1 MGSALESSKGG
12 AMEFFEKEAKLLAL
26 KKSVE
31 SAYADQLARLEKEK
45 LAKDNLYKLV
55 KKKEADIDYLK
66 NDVQD
71 VEGRIAQAQA
81 EVAAKESGLKTLG
94 DEVTHQQELIS
105 KITKE
110 KKHLQECN
118 RKTSEDHQTVED

>member
-1 MGSALESSKGG
+1 MLDDLEAAAIEAEQNVVIANEKNVKFGGENEILMKQKDDLLSALESSKGG

-45 LAKDNLYKLV
+45 LAKDDLYKLV
-55 KKKEADIDYLK
+55 KKKEADIDFLK

-81 EVAAKESGLKTLG
+81 EVAAK
-94 DEVTHQQELIS
+94 
-105 KITKE
+105 
-110 KKHLQECN
+110 
-118 RKTSEDHQTVED
+118 